1 MTTFPHRLM
10 GASVLDVDTYEE
22 VEADRGA
29 TWQAL
34 LVVLASSLAGGIG
47 ATGFTGTGEPPVGG
61 IFFWSAVSLLAWAAW
76 ALLVFEIGGRL
87 LPEPETRVDV
97 GELLRTIGF
106 SSAPGMLRVFGVVPE
121 LTVPVFALTTL
132 WMLVAMIVAVR
143 QALDYRSTARAVWVC
158 TLGLAFAVIIALV
171 FGIFLGPSVS
181 VLVLRS

>member
-1 MTTFPHRLM
+1 M

-29 TWQAL
+29 TAQAL
-34 LVVLASSLAGGIG
+34 VVVLASSLAGGIG
-47 ATGFTGTGEPPVGG
+47 SAGFSGAGVSLVEGV
-61 IFFWSAVSLLAWAAW
+61 FFWSAVSLIAWAAW

-106 SSAPGMLRVFGVVPE
+106 SSAPGMLRVLGIVPV
-121 LTVPVFALTTL
+121 LAVPVFALTTV

-143 QALDYRSTARAVWVC
+143 QALDYRSTARAIGVC
-158 TLGLAFAVIIALV
+158 TLGLAFALLIAFA
-171 FGIFLGPSVS
+171 FGIFLGPTVS
-181 VLVLRS
+181 

>member
-29 TWQAL
+29 TAQAL
-34 LVVLASSLAGGIG
+34 VVVLASSLAGGIG
-47 ATGFTGTGEPPVGG
+47 SAGFSGAGVSLVEGV
-61 IFFWSAVSLLAWAAW
+61 FFWSAVSLIAWAAW

-106 SSAPGMLRVFGVVPE
+106 SSAPGMLRVLGIVPV
-121 LTVPVFALTTL
+121 LAVPVFALTTV

-143 QALDYRSTARAVWVC
+143 QALDYRSTARAIGVC
-158 TLGLAFAVIIALV
+158 TLGLAFALLIAFA
-171 FGIFLGPSVS
+171 FGIFLGPTVS
-181 VLVLRS
+181 

>member
-1 MTTFPHRLM
+1 MTTFPHRLL

-29 TWQAL
+29 TAQAL
-34 LVVLASSLAGGIG
+34 VVVLASSLAGGIG
-47 ATGFTGTGEPPVGG
+47 STGFSASGAPLVPGV
-61 IFFWSAVSLLAWAAW
+61 IFWSAVTLMAWAAW

-106 SSAPGMLRVFGVVPE
+106 SSAPGMLRVFGVVPM
-121 LTVPVFALTTL
+121 LALPVFALTTL

-143 QALDYRSTARAVWVC
+143 QALDYQSTARAIGVC
-158 TLGLAFAVIIALV
+158 ALGLAFAVLIAFALGFF
-171 FGIFLGPSVS
+171 FGPTVS
-181 VLVLRS
+181 